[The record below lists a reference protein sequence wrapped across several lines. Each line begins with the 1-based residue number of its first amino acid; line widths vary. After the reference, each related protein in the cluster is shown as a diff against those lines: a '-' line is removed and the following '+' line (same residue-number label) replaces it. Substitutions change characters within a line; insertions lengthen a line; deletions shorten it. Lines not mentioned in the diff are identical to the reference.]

1 MFRPGERA
9 KFESFL
15 FFIALAFR
23 FPICRHVDLI
33 LAPCWLHCGA
43 PGPHMASILWG
54 GGWAQFRFHVG
65 AKIGA
70 ATSHFGVRAGAG
82 RAGGAARSV
91 KPYTKD

>member
-9 KFESFL
+9 KFESVL

-54 GGWAQFRFHVG
+54 GVG
-65 AKIGA
+65 LN
-70 ATSHFGVRAGAG
+70 FGFMLVPKLALQQVILAYGLAL
-82 RAGGAARSV
+82 GGLVGLREA
-91 KPYTKD
+91 